1 MVFPDVINNLIDY
14 FERLPGVGS
23 KTAQRLV
30 FYLLNFPDRE
40 LKDFGEL
47 LAELKDRTRLC
58 KFCKNVS
65 GEEVC
70 KICSDDRR
78 NHRQI
83 LVVTTPMDIVA
94 LEKTDYKGVYHVLHG
109 LIDPL
114 SYIGPDDIYLNSL
127 ITRLEVLVEDVG
139 PSTESTVTV
148 EPVEV
153 ILATNASMEGES
165 TAHFIQDLIREKG
178 FGEDKVT
185 ITRIGRGLPVG
196 GDIEYAD
203 DNTLSRALIGRSSV

>member
-1 MVFPDVINNLIDY
+1 MVFPDVINDLIDY

-40 LKDFGEL
+40 LKDFGNL
-47 LAELKDRTRLC
+47 LSELKDRTQLC
-58 KFCKNVS
+58 KVCKNVS
-65 GEEVC
+65 ENDVC

-78 NHRQI
+78 DHRQI
-83 LVVTTPMDIVA
+83 LVVTTPMDVVA
-94 LEKTDYKGVYHVLHG
+94 LEKTDYRGVYHVLHG

-127 ITRLEVLVEDVG
+127 ITRLGDLFSDI
-139 PSTESTVTV
+139 STDDGVATEH
-148 EPVEV
+148 VEV
-153 ILATNASMEGES
+153 ILATNATMEGES
-165 TAHFIQDLIREKG
+165 TAHYIQDLIREKG
-178 FGEDKVT
+178 FGEDRVT
-185 ITRIGRGLPVG
+185 VTRIGRGLPVG

-203 DNTLSRALIGRSSV
+203 DNTLSRALTGRSPV